1 MRDATMAPM
10 VVNWWSRPRVA
21 DVALVVVTTV
31 FAGMGIYFELR
42 GSARPF
48 PPAAGAYVLV
58 VLVGVLLL
66 QVRRAPVP
74 VTVAI
79 VLLCLLYHEVGYPGL
94 ALAIGV
100 SVAVYRV
107 TAQGT
112 GVRSM
117 VVAGGLI
124 VVVNM
129 ITMLPRGANVFTW
142 GNAGPA
148 LAMIATAAAGEA
160 TRARGVAAAEQM
172 RSLRRAAD
180 EDARNRLAEQRLDIA
195 REVHDVLAHT
205 VTLIGV
211 QAAAAAE
218 ALDSRPEDARAAVAA
233 IRGAT
238 KEAMAELR
246 GTLRVL
252 RDGHAGSVAPQ
263 PGLAQLSGLV
273 ENARTAGVAVTLTV
287 TGETTGLAATVELT
301 VYRVVQEAL
310 TNTIR
315 HSRSSRS
322 TVTID
327 VLTEEIVVTAT
338 DEGPPSQPAER
349 SAGHGLI
356 GLAERVRALGGTVDA
371 GPGPAAGFR
380 VTARVPR

>member
-1 MRDATMAPM
+1 MTPM
-10 VVNWWSRPRVA
+10 VGNWRIGTRVA
-21 DVALVVVTTV
+21 DAALVVLTTV
-31 FAGMGIYFELR
+31 FAGIGVYFELHAS
-42 GSARPF
+42 GRPF
-48 PPAAGAYVLV
+48 PPAVGAYVLV
-58 VLVGVLLL
+58 VLVGVLLW

-79 VLLCLLYHEVGYPGL
+79 VLLCLLYHVVGYPGL
-94 ALAIGV
+94 GLAIVV

-112 GVRSM
+112 GLRSM
-117 VVAGGLI
+117 VTAGVLI

-129 ITMLPRGANVFTW
+129 ITVLPPGSSAFAW

-160 TRARGVAAAEQM
+160 ARARGVAAAEQM

-252 RDGHAGSVAPQ
+252 RDGDAGSVAPQ
-263 PGLAQLSGLV
+263 PGLAQLPGLV
-273 ENARTAGVAVTLTV
+273 ENATTAGVAVTVTV
-287 TGETTGLAATVELT
+287 TGDTAGLAATVELT

-315 HSRSSRS
+315 HSRSTTS

-338 DEGPPSQPAER
+338 DEGPLSQPTER

-380 VTARVPR
+380 VTARMPR